1 MLINELIQSYCMPHR
16 LHAMLHVVHRAARAS
31 RVEGRP
37 GNVGRHRPAL
47 GRPAA
52 RNPGTRAEMSTPN
65 GRVPHSFRGEV
76 GLPGA
81 YTIRSVYSVPHYTL
95 HTRPSAMPPQP
106 LCAQAH
112 FRGITG
118 PPRHNTQ
125 FGMRT
130 ARQFRLSSKNNP
142 KSQK

>member
-1 MLINELIQSYCMPHR
+1 MLVNELIQSYCMPHR

-81 YTIRSVYSVPHYTL
+81 YTIRSVYGVPHYTL
-95 HTRPSAMPPQP
+95 HTSHLGRLKDTRQIKRAKTLHNYASVN
-106 LCAQAH
+106 
-112 FRGITG
+112 TG
-118 PPRHNTQ
+118 K
-125 FGMRT
+125 
-130 ARQFRLSSKNNP
+130 AR
-142 KSQK
+142 

>member
-65 GRVPHSFRGEV
+65 GRVPCTLV
-76 GLPGA
+76 PGA
-81 YTIRSVYSVPHYTL
+81 NVCSVYTL
-95 HTRPSAMPPQP
+95 RDE
-106 LCAQAH
+106 L
-112 FRGITG
+112 
-118 PPRHNTQ
+118 
-125 FGMRT
+125 
-130 ARQFRLSSKNNP
+130 K
-142 KSQK
+142 